1 MDLKENNIQVLKQ
14 QKHTYDELAKYL
26 DLSTSELDTAFAT
39 HSIDVRTLETI
50 AKELKLPLYRLFRDP
65 LGDITQATEYYK
77 ELGFSLEDIIKLK
90 TKLDIALQ
98 EIEFLKKELE
108 KERAKNK
115 TS

>member
-1 MDLKENNIQVLKQ
+1 MDLKENIIQVLKQ
-14 QKHTYDELAKYL
+14 QKHTYGELAKYL
-26 DLSTSELDTAFAT
+26 NLSTSELDKAFAT
-39 HSIDVRTLETI
+39 NSLDVRTLETI

-65 LGDITQATEYYK
+65 IGNITQSTEYYK
-77 ELGFSLEDIIKLK
+77 ELGFNLEDIIKLK